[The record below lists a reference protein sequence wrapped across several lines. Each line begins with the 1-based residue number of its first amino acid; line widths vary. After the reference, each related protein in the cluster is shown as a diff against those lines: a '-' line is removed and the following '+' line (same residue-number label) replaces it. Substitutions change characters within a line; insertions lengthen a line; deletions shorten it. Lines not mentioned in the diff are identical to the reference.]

1 MYKCQP
7 WTFTWFAKLL
17 TLCPSDWAAIGH
29 SGQIVL
35 HSDAHRPKNT
45 SSNKLTLWSLL
56 CFWASQPLRND
67 SFHHQSLESMS
78 LSCGRKACSSY
89 RRPATPELHLSPDS
103 TSNYVEIYSTSPP
116 PHVSFLSFRTRESR
130 DFKVRRLSFA
140 AAVGDFFLC
149 SQGYFDIMHYRHH
162 LDWDHKQKIDKHASV
177 WAIVCFH
184 PAFTFAIKTF
194 QIHSNRQTEMQ
205 MYVYLYL
212 FPCDTVMRISE
223 AERIKTAAIN
233 FSFMEVRFRC
243 VFFRKLDMSWVLK
256 NTNLLNKKKNHN
268 YAMQICVCK
277 NNLWLASHIHHGNY
291 KGDTLHNEVIFP
303 CIFYT
308 PTTYMT
314 FHWAPGL
321 TCF

>member
-1 MYKCQP
+1 MPTGPKTLLPTSLHCEACCVFEHHNRCEMTRFTIRVWSRCLWAVEGRRAVHTGGQP
-7 WTFTWFAKLL
+7 HLNSTYHQIPPLITWRS
-17 TLCPSDWAAIGH
+17 TP
-29 SGQIVL
+29 
-35 HSDAHRPKNT
+35 
-45 SSNKLTLWSLL
+45 
-56 CFWASQPLRND
+56 PL
-67 SFHHQSLESMS
+67 
-78 LSCGRKACSSY
+78 
-89 RRPATPELHLSPDS
+89 
-103 TSNYVEIYSTSPP
+103 P

-194 QIHSNRQTEMQ
+194 QIHSIRQTEMQ
-205 MYVYLYL
+205 MYVYIYL
-212 FPCDTVMRISE
+212 FPCDTVMSISE